1 MEQKFRIGISLSGFN
16 TDGDLLLV
24 LEKHGYE
31 VINPAIKLR
40 SAYDIAQM
48 FSECEVIIAGTEPLH
63 ELVSNSK
70 HLKLILRAG
79 IGTDNIPID
88 ICLQRNIKWVTCES
102 EIVDSVAN
110 YVLSQVLNISMGIYQ
125 NMINLNN
132 SWRNSMGKGIQN
144 TSIGIIG
151 FGRIGGSVGL
161 KLSHFKFQDIG
172 AYDVS
177 QIGFLVSKEN
187 LKIRQVDLDECLAN
201 FNILTLHVPLNHS
214 TKNLISYDQFKKM
227 NSDTWIINTSRGEVI
242 NEEALIQALE
252 NKMIA
257 GAILDVFATEPYKG
271 KLTDLPNAILTPH
284 IATFNLSTRT
294 EVERNLVNI
303 AVDFINS

>member
-1 MEQKFRIGISLSGFN
+1 MEQKYRIGVSLSGFN
-16 TDGDLLLV
+16 PNGDLLLM

-31 VINPAIKLR
+31 VKNPAIKLR
-40 SAYDIAQM
+40 NAYDIAEM

-63 ELVSNSK
+63 ELVSTSK

-88 ICLQRNIKWVTCES
+88 ICLQRNIKWITCES

-110 YVLSQVLNISMGIYQ
+110 YVLSQVLNISMGVYQ
-125 NMINLNN
+125 NLLNLNN
-132 SWRNSMGKGIQN
+132 SWRNSMGKGIQD
-144 TSIGIIG
+144 TSIGLIG
-151 FGRIGGSVGL
+151 FGRIGSSVGS
-161 KLSHFKFQDIG
+161 KLSHFKFRDIG

-177 QIGFLVSKEN
+177 QNGFLVSKEN
-187 LKIRQVDLDECLAN
+187 LKIRQVDLDTCLTN
-201 FNILTLHVPLNHS
+201 FNILSLHVPLNDS
-214 TKNLISYDQFKKM
+214 TRNIIGYDQFKKM

-242 NEEALIQALE
+242 NEEDLIQALK

-257 GAILDVFATEPYKG
+257 GAVLDVFETEPYKG
-271 KLTDLPNAILTPH
+271 KLTDCPNAILTPH

-294 EVERNLVNI
+294 AVERHLVNI
-303 AVDFINS
+303 AVDFINT